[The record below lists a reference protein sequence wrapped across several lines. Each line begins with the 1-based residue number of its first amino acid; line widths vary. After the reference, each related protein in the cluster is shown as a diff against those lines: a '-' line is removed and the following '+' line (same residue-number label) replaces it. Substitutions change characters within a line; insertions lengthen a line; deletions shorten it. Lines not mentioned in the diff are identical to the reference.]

1 MIAIPEKYLDLLQK
15 PAFAHLATLM
25 PDGSPQVTPV
35 WIGYDGAYLI
45 VNTARGRQKDRN
57 MTRNAHVAVEISDP
71 EDPYRYFTVR
81 GHVAEVVEQGADD
94 SIDELALKYTG
105 EKYKGHVPGQTRVIY
120 KIAPD
125 HVSPK

>member
-1 MIAIPEKYLDLLQK
+1 MIKIPEKYLDLLQK

-35 WIGYDGAYLI
+35 WIGYDGTYLI

-57 MTRNAHVAVEISDP
+57 MQRSARVAVEIQDP
-71 EDPYRYFTVR
+71 DDPYRYFTVR
-81 GHVAEVVEQGADD
+81 GYVADITEGGAEE
-94 SIDELALKYTG
+94 SIDDLAVKYTG
-105 EKYKGHVPGQTRVIY
+105 QKYKGHTPGQVRVIY
-120 KIAPD
+120 KIAPE